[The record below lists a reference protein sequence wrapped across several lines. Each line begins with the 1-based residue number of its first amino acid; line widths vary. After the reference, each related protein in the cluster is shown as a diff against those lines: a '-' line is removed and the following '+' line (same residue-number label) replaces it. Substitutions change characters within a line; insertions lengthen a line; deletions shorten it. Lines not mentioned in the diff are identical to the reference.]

1 MDYMGV
7 IGQMVMANIEQI
19 EPNSGTD
26 THELVYPDW
35 AGREP
40 NSPNSK
46 DLGGGLKKGED
57 PQGGGD
63 G

>member
-19 EPNSGTD
+19 EPDSGTD

-35 AGREP
+35 AGHRH
-40 NSPNSK
+40 NSLNSK

-57 PQGGGD
+57 PPKGGD